1 MTHGTQAAIRTI
13 MEMSNMANTAPLREN
28 SWDRRIITFV
38 FRCSADGNGGNLN
51 QDKTGGLIS
60 NEAMLHFFSTGRHA
74 PERAAEESSWEALR
88 MNDAFLN

>member
-1 MTHGTQAAIRTI
+1 
-13 MEMSNMANTAPLREN
+13 MADTAPPREN

-38 FRCSADGNGGNLN
+38 FRCSADGNRGNLN

-74 PERAAEESSWEALR
+74 AERIQLGGSSDERRLPELASRFITKNR
-88 MNDAFLN
+88 